1 MFTGGTAG
9 IGYAGEYTKYSPAEI
24 VAIVSALEDLSIPA
38 VPEGDHSIVVGVRRG
53 AGEA

>member
-38 VPEGDHSIVVGVRRG
+38 VPEGDHSIVVGVGAARR
-53 AGEA
+53 EA

>member
-1 MFTGGTAG
+1 MESSSLIIAIDAMGGDHA
-9 IGYAGEYTKYSPAEI
+9 PAEI